1 MFTNRFGA
9 KYRSNTT
16 GIIYN
21 NEMADF
27 DIPDEDKV
35 DGISLSPYNYPGP
48 HERPLSNMCP
58 TILTDNNGVVQL
70 VIGASGGK
78 MIPTAVSQVHPIVSF
93 YVPWL

>member
-1 MFTNRFGA
+1 
-9 KYRSNTT
+9 
-16 GIIYN
+16 
-21 NEMADF
+21 MADF

-35 DGISLSPYNYPGP
+35 DGISLSPHNYPDP
-48 HERPLSNMCP
+48 QARPLSNMCP